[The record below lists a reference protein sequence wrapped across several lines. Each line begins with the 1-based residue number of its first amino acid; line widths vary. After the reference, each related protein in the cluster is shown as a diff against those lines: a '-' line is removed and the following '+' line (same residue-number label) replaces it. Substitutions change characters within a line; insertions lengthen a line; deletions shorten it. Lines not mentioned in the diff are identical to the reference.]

1 MVTFFTTIMDKP
13 HRIKKNEEFQQ
24 IIKLKKAISNSTFV
38 IYYDDKKET
47 DARAGISVSKKMG
60 NAVERNKIKRQLRMM
75 IKETIDLKD
84 YPLDI
89 IVITKKHFLD
99 NSYADNKKMLEKLL
113 KKVTI
118 I

>member
-1 MVTFFTTIMDKP
+1 MDKQ
-13 HRIKKNEEFQQ
+13 HRIRKNEEFQQ

-38 IYYDDKKET
+38 IYYDNKKEE
-47 DARAGISVSKKMG
+47 DCRVGISVSKKMG

-75 IKETIDLKD
+75 IKESINLKT
-84 YPLDI
+84 YPFDI
-89 IVITKKHFLD
+89 IVITKKHFLE
-99 NSYADNKKMLEKLL
+99 NNYAINKKILEKIL